1 MDLNIRLI
9 HSRDF
14 MKTTP
19 KGKFD
24 VATSR
29 QVLLRLASENA
40 APHQYEL
47 LIDVRH
53 AVGRLTFTDITE
65 LVNVMIEHRESFRS
79 KLAILTRH
87 GPEFDQGKFMELYA
101 GNRGFRIGA
110 FRDFE
115 EAINWLMTST
125 EMTSGQTG
133 EAG

>member
-1 MDLNIRLI
+1 MDLIIRLI

-14 MKTTP
+14 LITTP

-24 VATSR
+24 LATSK
-29 QVLLRLASENA
+29 QMLLKLASENA
-40 APHQYEL
+40 APRQYEI

-53 AVGRLTFTDITE
+53 AIGRLTFTDITE

-87 GPEFDQGKFMELYA
+87 GHEFDDAKFMELYA
-101 GNRGFRIGA
+101 GNRGFRVGA

-115 EAINWLMTST
+115 EAMNWLMTSSELT
-125 EMTSGQTG
+125 AGPTG
-133 EAG
+133 EAI